1 VTDRLADLVHRADID
16 GLVRHVDATCTSR
29 DWHHLVEVRDAAR
42 AAVST
47 GRQLWPIA
55 TLANHRL
62 ALLAPAAHAVRALE
76 DGSRLF
82 MPGPVSEILAV
93 HHDWEELSPHLPP
106 GHDRSLVAHERALR
120 GDTIDPGEPDV
131 LEIGWVRRAWEPEY
145 SLADYGDDGV
155 DAPAPPATAPVDAAR
170 AVPARALDDPE
181 TVNAFRRLV
190 EPWTAQSNGTAEAA
204 LAEGGALEALG
215 ALGRTDVRLAAVG
228 AAEAVSLLAWAAAS
242 GGAHGKR
249 RGAATGRAE
258 AWWLLAV
265 FTGLDED
272 WPCDPEWFDETVES
286 LEFHAWSHDGAP
298 TTGWGLGLVVCDP
311 TEGISLAMAASD
323 HR

>member
-1 VTDRLADLVHRADID
+1 MSDRLDDLVLRADLD
-16 GLVRHVDATCTSR
+16 GLVRHVDSVCAAR
-29 DWHHLVEVRDAAR
+29 DWAHLVEVRDSAR
-42 AAVST
+42 AAVAT

-62 ALLAPAAHAVRALE
+62 ALLAPAPFAVRALE

-93 HHDWEELSPHLPP
+93 RHTWDELSPHLPP

-120 GDTIDPGEPDV
+120 GDLIDPGEPDV
-131 LEIGWVRRAWEPEY
+131 LEIGWVRRRWEPDY
-145 SLADYGDDGV
+145 ALADYGDDGV
-155 DAPAPPATAPVDAAR
+155 DAPAPPVTAPVDEAR
-170 AVPARALDDPE
+170 AIPAEALDDPE

-204 LAEGGALEALG
+204 LAEGGPLEALG
-215 ALGRTDVRLAAVG
+215 ALGMGDVRLARVDT
-228 AAEAVSLLAWAAAS
+228 AEAVSLLAWAGAS

-258 AWWLLAV
+258 AWWLLGV
-265 FTGLDED
+265 LTGLDEE
-272 WPCDPEWFDETVES
+272 WPCDPTWFDEIMES
-286 LEFHAWSHDGAP
+286 LEFHAWTHDGAP
-298 TTGWGLGLVVCDP
+298 TVGWGLRLVVCDP
-311 TEGISLAMAASD
+311 GEGLSLAMAASD

>member
-1 VTDRLADLVHRADID
+1 MNGHLDELVHRADLD
-16 GLVRHVDATCTSR
+16 GLVRHVDATCSSR
-29 DWHHLVEVRDAAR
+29 DWDHLVEVRDSAR

-62 ALLAPAAHAVRALE
+62 ALLAPAPHAVRAL
-76 DGSRLF
+76 DDSSRLF

-93 HHDWEELSPHLPP
+93 HHTWDELSPHLPP
-106 GHDRSLVAHERALR
+106 GHDRSLVAHERTLR
-120 GDTIDPGEPDV
+120 GDVIDDEEPDV
-131 LEIGWVRRAWEPEY
+131 LEIGWVLRDWEPAY
-145 SLADYGDDGV
+145 ALADYGDDGV
-155 DAPAPPATAPVDAAR
+155 DAPAPASSTPVEPNR
-170 AVPARALDDPE
+170 AVPASAFDDPE

-190 EPWTAQSNGTAEAA
+190 EPWTAQSNGTAAAA
-204 LAEGGALEALG
+204 LAEGGPLEALG
-215 ALGRTDVRLAAVG
+215 ALGHTDIRLARIG
-228 AAEAVSLLAWAAAS
+228 TAEAVSLLAWAAAS

-272 WPCDPEWFDETVES
+272 WPCEPAWFDETVGS
-286 LEFHAWSHDGAP
+286 LEFHAWTHDGAP
-298 TTGWGLGLVVCDP
+298 TAGWGLGLVVCDP
-311 TEGISLAMAASD
+311 SEGISLAMAASD